1 MSRLILGMFLA
12 LAAPAAAQDAATE
25 QEKLLSGPMHFC
37 GNLFAVD
44 LAADEKAS
52 WQRGPDFTLYSLQ
65 SRRGGFGI
73 YEGFAPD
80 TFENSHQ
87 SVTIPGFR
95 KVERLRA
102 KNGSYSY
109 LITLPKSEI
118 QMYLHL
124 YGQVWKGN
132 DTDFALVSRV
142 RLGDAKTIGCTH
154 PTVQG

>member
-1 MSRLILGMFLA
+1 MLGMLLA
-12 LAAPAAAQDAATE
+12 LAAPAAAQDAAAG
-25 QEKLLSGPMHFC
+25 QEKLFSGPMHFC
-37 GNLFAVD
+37 GNLFAMD

-52 WQRGPDFTLYSLQ
+52 WEPGPDFILYRLQ
-65 SRRGGFGI
+65 SRCGGFGI

-87 SVTIPGFR
+87 SVTIRGFP

-102 KNGSYSY
+102 KDGSYSY

-142 RLGDAKTIGCTH
+142 RIGDAKAIGCTH